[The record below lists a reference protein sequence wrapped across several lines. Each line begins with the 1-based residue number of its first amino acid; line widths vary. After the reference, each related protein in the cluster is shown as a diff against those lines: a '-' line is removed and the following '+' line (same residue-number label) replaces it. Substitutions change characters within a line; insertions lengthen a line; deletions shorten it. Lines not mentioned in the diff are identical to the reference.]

1 MTKYK
6 RQDLFRVLRQC
17 SLSRVIHLVSVDTV
31 SSEPDRTITGRF
43 VNSSVKSGVVSIK
56 IKPDDLEENE
66 TYECASNISVTYDGS
81 PATVRSFADG
91 DVVTVNLVNGKIAS
105 LAGES
110 KTTTISGATIEDME
124 IGDDIKITISHGND
138 AYNGKTYAVSSDVV
152 VKEKYF
158 NC

>member
-1 MTKYK
+1 MFVKSGNT
-6 RQDLFRVLRQC
+6 
-17 SLSRVIHLVSVDTV
+17 LVSVDTV

-56 IKPDDLEENE
+56 IKPDNSEENE

-152 VKEKYF
+152 VKKILQLLTFKYIQGR
-158 NC
+158 

>member
-1 MTKYK
+1 MIRKK
-6 RQDLFRVLRQC
+6 
-17 SLSRVIHLVSVDTV
+17 
-31 SSEPDRTITGRF
+31 
-43 VNSSVKSGVVSIK
+43 
-56 IKPDDLEENE
+56 NE

-110 KTTTISGATIEDME
+110 KTTTISGATIENME

-138 AYNGKTYAVSSDVV
+138 AYNGKTYAV
-152 VKEKYF
+152 KQ
-158 NC
+158 